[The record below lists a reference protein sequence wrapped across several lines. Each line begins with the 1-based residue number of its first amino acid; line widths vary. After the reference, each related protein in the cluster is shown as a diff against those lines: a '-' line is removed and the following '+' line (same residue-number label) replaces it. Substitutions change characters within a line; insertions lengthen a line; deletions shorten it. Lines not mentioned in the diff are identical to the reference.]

1 MNSLTPMARLS
12 GPMGS
17 GGAHLTRRQKAAI
30 IVRLLVNEGTE
41 VPLVELPEDLQ
52 ATLTQQMG
60 SMRYVDRETLQNV
73 VDEFADQLEEV
84 GVIFPRGLAGALAA
98 LDGKISPQT
107 AARLRKEAG
116 VRQSGDPWTRLREL
130 DVEQIIPI
138 LENEAIEIAAVVL
151 SKLDV
156 GKAAAVL
163 GKLPGDK
170 ARRITYAV
178 SLTGQVT
185 PEAVDRI
192 GISLAGQMD
201 MRPERAF
208 MDVPEERV
216 GAILNF
222 SPANTREDVLEGLDE
237 TDKPFADRVRKAI
250 FTFANI
256 PQRLDPRDV
265 SKITRAVDGDVLV
278 VAMGGATAE
287 LEAKAVEFI
296 LANMSSRM
304 ADGLREQI
312 EEKGKIKAKDAEE
325 AMTEVVGAIRELEAS
340 GEIMLRSGDDEGEE
354 EE

>member
-30 IVRLLVNEGTE
+30 IVRLLVNEGTD

-52 ATLTQQMG
+52 ASLTQQMG

-84 GVIFPRGLAGALAA
+84 GVIFPRGLAGALQA

-116 VRQSGDPWTRLREL
+116 VRQSGDPWTRIRALE
-130 DVEQIIPI
+130 VEQILPI

-151 SKLDV
+151 SKLEV
-156 GKAAAVL
+156 AKAAAVL

-185 PEAVDRI
+185 PEAVVRI

-237 TDKPFADRVRKAI
+237 TDKPFADLVRRAI

-256 PQRLDPRDV
+256 PQRLDPRDI
-265 SKITRAVDGDVLV
+265 SKVTRAVDPDVLV
-278 VAMGGATAE
+278 VAMAAATNE
-287 LEAKAVEFI
+287 MNAKTVEFI
-296 LANMSSRM
+296 LTNMSSRM

-312 EEKGKIKAKDAEE
+312 EEKGKVKAKEGED
-325 AMTEVVGAIRELEAS
+325 AMTEVVGAIRQLETA
-340 GEIMLRSGDDEGEE
+340 GEVMLRSGDDEEE
-354 EE
+354 DED